1 VRGLEDGG
9 APYRRQPAGAWRVL
23 HLVVGEGFPGVLQRE
38 ALFLQPQ
45 GGLGS
50 HEPLLPVESPA
61 PFRRV
66 AQRVEAR
73 EKRIEKNARQSQRP
87 EGSLLGYA
95 GRGARN
101 RTGVCHSPV
110 MYGNLAAL

>member
-1 VRGLEDGG
+1 
-9 APYRRQPAGAWRVL
+9 
-23 HLVVGEGFPGVLQRE
+23 VLQRE

-50 HEPLLPVESPA
+50 REPLLPVESPA

-101 RTGVCHSPV
+101 RTGVCNGSENDGKLV
-110 MYGNLAAL
+110 ALQREVGGRCASSGRSKVRASFMRSHVY